1 MKKFL
6 TKQKLS
12 IATIIIFLFI
22 IFFSV
27 YTSLNFK
34 EGMPQNKDFSI
45 KDLKQKLE
53 NQINIF
59 NKNIK
64 NLDNFTTTLK
74 EINLD

>member
-1 MKKFL
+1 
-6 TKQKLS
+6 
-12 IATIIIFLFI
+12 
-22 IFFSV
+22 
-27 YTSLNFK
+27 K

-64 NLDNFTTTLK
+64 NLDNFTATLK
-74 EINLD
+74 EINID